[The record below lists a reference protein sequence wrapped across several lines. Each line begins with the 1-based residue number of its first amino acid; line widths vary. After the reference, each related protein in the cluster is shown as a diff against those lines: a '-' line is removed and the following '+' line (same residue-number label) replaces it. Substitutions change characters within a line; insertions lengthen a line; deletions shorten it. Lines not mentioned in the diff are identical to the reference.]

1 MSEDA
6 ITHTSPNTPS
16 AGRALMLLALAL
28 GLIALPFLVQA
39 LGQPALVP
47 LATRVLIYAIAAAS
61 LNLALG
67 FGGMVSFGH
76 AAFFGVGGYVVGI
89 LYRNYVDDKIGRAHV

>member
-6 ITHTSPNTPS
+6 ITHTGSNTPS
-16 AGRALMLLALAL
+16 TGRALMLLALAL
-28 GLIALPFLVQA
+28 GLVALPFLVQA

-61 LNLALG
+61 RSARTG
-67 FGGMVSFGH
+67 F
-76 AAFFGVGGYVVGI
+76 I
-89 LYRNYVDDKIGRAHV
+89 R